1 MIINRNYN
9 TMMMATTTTT
19 TMMDGNNQQTADNIG
34 NNVVGSTTTTTATT
48 SSSSSSIIMDAATLM
63 DNFLKYY
70 EERMVSYIYQQPHL
84 PPTSFEL
91 KLKHKQTKQDLL
103 NMFEKHLRTESNQM
117 DPIVMM
123 NDCNFLCKHLDNSM
137 EQSFN
142 SIMELSLKEY
152 RLCQTG
158 FIIGWK
164 DNKQRQQ
171 PQQSQQQQQN
181 ASNSNN
187 NNNHHQLINAKL
199 ADYYIVNDRF

>member
-103 NMFEKHLRTESNQM
+103 NMFENIYVLN
-117 DPIVMM
+117 PI
-123 NDCNFLCKHLDNSM
+123 KW
-137 EQSFN
+137 
-142 SIMELSLKEY
+142 I
-152 RLCQTG
+152 
-158 FIIGWK
+158 
-164 DNKQRQQ
+164 
-171 PQQSQQQQQN
+171 
-181 ASNSNN
+181 
-187 NNNHHQLINAKL
+187 QL
-199 ADYYIVNDRF
+199 